1 LRIFHLEVVEAPKR
15 PDSDKNWNRNKV
27 IKHDDSGD
35 DCGDDGDGSGG
46 VKISNALVSSIK
58 TLR

>member
-1 LRIFHLEVVEAPKR
+1 MKVVEAPKR

-58 TLR
+58 TPR